1 MTGVGLCLPQLGE
14 GLTPELLQEFCGRAE
29 RAGYTSLWVQDHFLW
44 PLEPR
49 RGYGGRAGAPV
60 PAQYKSVLAPTELLA
75 AVAVWTTTPL
85 LGTSVLVAGNHWP
98 APLAQRLA
106 TVDILSG
113 GRLLVGLGV
122 GWNDEEHVASGSD
135 ITTRGERM
143 DDFVEVL
150 LACWGE
156 DPVAHEGPFFSLAP
170 SVMRPKPVQR
180 PHPPLLAG
188 MWSAAG
194 LRRTAAHF
202 DGWNPAGWPVERA
215 VAALAEMQAQRPA
228 AMAPLEVYHRVFA
241 QFPHA
246 PTPPGDAVA
255 RLAAEAAEA
264 AEAGFRE
271 VIIDHNFWS
280 GIASP
285 ADWLDIPD
293 LFAPVLAAASR
304 VTTQRRKLVQT

>member
-106 TVDILSG
+106 TLDILSG

-143 DDFVEVL
+143 DEFVEVL
-150 LACWGE
+150 LACWGD
-156 DPVAHEGPFFSLAP
+156 DPVEYEGRFFSLAP

-180 PHPPLLAG
+180 PHPPLLGG

-194 LRRTAAHF
+194 LRRTAARF

-215 VAALAEMQAQRPA
+215 VTALTDMQAQRPA
-228 AMAPLEVYHRVFA
+228 SMAPLEVYHRVFA

-246 PTPPGDAVA
+246 PTPPGDVVA
-255 RLAAEAAEA
+255 RLVGEVADA

-285 ADWLDIPD
+285 GDWLDVPE
-293 LFAPVLAAASR
+293 LFAPVLAAANR
-304 VTTQRRKLVQT
+304 ATTHR